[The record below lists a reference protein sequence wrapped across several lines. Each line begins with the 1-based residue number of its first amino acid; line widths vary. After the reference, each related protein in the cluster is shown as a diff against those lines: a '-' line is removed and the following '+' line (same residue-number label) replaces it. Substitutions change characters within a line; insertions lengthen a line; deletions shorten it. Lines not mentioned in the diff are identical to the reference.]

1 MTPHPP
7 DSIVFGATGFLG
19 RSIVAELLRQGR
31 RVTAAV
37 RGPGDRLTSWLAG
50 QEVST
55 AGMTVVTCDVT
66 VPGLGLTGLT
76 DLAGVRDVYNAAAR
90 FAFGLDVAEARLANV
105 TGAVNV
111 TEWAAAR
118 TGLRRLVHV
127 SGYRVSG
134 AEPDYR
140 RLGPYEASKAEGDA
154 AVRRRARELDVPL
167 TIVNPA
173 TVIGPG
179 QFIGL
184 ASLVHD
190 LWRGRLPV
198 LPGGPGVFVPVVDIG
213 YLASFMAAVPEHEET
228 AGRAYWV
235 LDDDTPELP
244 ELVALLASHLG
255 VRAPR
260 RSIPV
265 WLLRRLPRA
274 LTGADPET
282 LSFLSG
288 DRYDTAPARAFAG
301 RAGLRMPPVEQAL
314 RRWADDLV
322 TARFGAGP
330 PMSPEIPG
338 DDSPASP
345 GSPGNGSPDPAGRTR
360 RPTS

>member
-1 MTPHPP
+1 MTSHPP
-7 DSIVFGATGFLG
+7 DSVVFGAAGFIG
-19 RSIVAELLRQGR
+19 RSLVAELLRQGR
-31 RVTAAV
+31 RVAAAV
-37 RGPGDRLTSWLAG
+37 RGPGDRLTSRLAG
-50 QEVST
+50 QGVDT
-55 AGMTVVTCDVT
+55 AGLTVVTCDIT
-66 VPGLGLTGLT
+66 APGLGITGLS
-76 DLAGVRDVYNAAAR
+76 GVRDVYNTAAR
-90 FAFGLDVAEARLANV
+90 FAFGLDAAEARLANV

-134 AEPDYR
+134 VEPDYR
-140 RLGPYEASKAEGDA
+140 RLGAYEASKAEGDA

-190 LWRGRLPV
+190 LWRGRLPL
-198 LPGGPGVFVPVVDIG
+198 LPGGSGVFVPVVDAG
-213 YLASFMAAVPEHEET
+213 HLARFMAAVPEHEET

-288 DRYDTAPARAFAG
+288 DRYDTAPARAFAE

-322 TARFGAGP
+322 AARFGAGP
-330 PMSPEIPG
+330 
-338 DDSPASP
+338 
-345 GSPGNGSPDPAGRTR
+345 AGATGGR
-360 RPTS
+360 RAEGVRAGGR